1 MEYYNEILAHLK
13 DKEMGDSPTN
23 MGLAFGLPYEK
34 ASSALTGAI
43 KKLVKEEKIIRF
55 KHHGVRYKVYDKT
68 HN

>member
-1 MEYYNEILAHLK
+1 MTDEQYLE
-13 DKEMGDSPTN
+13 
-23 MGLAFGLPYEK
+23 FEK
-34 ASSALTGAI
+34 TSNALTGAI